1 MLPLNLWQE
10 YRRTQNKKTFIELNS
25 DYLLYQY
32 KCILPNLTMRRKARL
47 HVLEPIR
54 LVSCND
60 GGLGGLVIWI
70 MSRRSVNP
78 NTRTCGQM
86 FICQQKQREEEESC
100 EVVRSTDR
108 EKRKVETLQQ
118 LWTKQGGKTQ
128 DLVGCKKLK
137 VAVLVG
143 LGGSNT
149 LQQVGVISWIII
161 QGWRCRINELPTPN
175 LTEYW

>member
-1 MLPLNLWQE
+1 MH
-10 YRRTQNKKTFIELNS
+10 
-25 DYLLYQY
+25 
-32 KCILPNLTMRRKARL
+32 LPNLTMRRKAIL
-47 HVLEPIR
+47 HVLDLQLIR

-70 MSRRSVNP
+70 TSRRSVNP

-100 EVVRSTDR
+100 VVVRSTDR

-118 LWTKQGGKTQ
+118 LWTKRGKDARSGGMQ
-128 DLVGCKKLK
+128 EVEGRSLG
-137 VAVLVG
+137 G
-143 LGGSNT
+143 SGGSNT

-175 LTEYW
+175 LTEYR